1 MWAKEHPTRVTFAG
15 LGADDARSD
24 CSETSWLD
32 DDAWDEM
39 FGSYSQGMVGTSS
52 LSSGGG
58 SPCFPHHEQPP
69 RSPFLSY
76 LESSNAT
83 STSGEDAHP
92 PTKKQTSR
100 RLGLRPLGAA
110 LKRRVRFLSLRAGK
124 EEAVR
129 GAWPSGPAAPFPSPL
144 DAWVA
149 GGPHLLRTTTLD
161 SPEVPAQLPNS
172 AVLDEWVNS
181 RLHLAAP
188 GRL

>member
-1 MWAKEHPTRVTFAG
+1 MVDDRVEHAIRWIDRHPGKPLQV
-15 LGADDARSD
+15 
-24 CSETSWLD
+24 
-32 DDAWDEM
+32 
-39 FGSYSQGMVGTSS
+39 S
-52 LSSGGG
+52 LSFFEKRFKQAWFSKQEERLYW
-58 SPCFPHHEQPP
+58 EQWKLNL
-69 RSPFLSY
+69 RIRALRQR
-76 LESSNAT
+76 AT

-110 LKRRVRFLSLRAGK
+110 LKRRVRFLSLRTGK